1 MFDIQYIYNNHYNN
15 IIIIGD
21 IHGDLKRLKNIL
33 LNENIITKNLEW
45 IKENIIVI
53 QLGDQIDSANR
64 NKFIDEWEVIK
75 DIEVLNFTNLLS
87 KLAKTKNSLFISIIG
102 NHELM
107 NFLGDFSYVSNNS
120 LYSEREKNFK
130 KRYL

>member
-64 NKFIDEWEVIK
+64 NKFINEWEVIK
-75 DIEVLNFTNLLS
+75 DIEVLNFTN
-87 KLAKTKNSLFISIIG
+87 F
-102 NHELM
+102 
-107 NFLGDFSYVSNNS
+107 
-120 LYSEREKNFK
+120 
-130 KRYL
+130 